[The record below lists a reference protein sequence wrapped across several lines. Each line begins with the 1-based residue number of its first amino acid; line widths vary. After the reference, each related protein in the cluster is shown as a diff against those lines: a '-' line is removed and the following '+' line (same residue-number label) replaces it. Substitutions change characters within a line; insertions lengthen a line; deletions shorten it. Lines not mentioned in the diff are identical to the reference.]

1 MKVGIPLPD
10 PERIRPDKV
19 RGPVG
24 DPTKSSKIWT
34 LHIQL
39 VNNSITTDVA
49 TASTG
54 VGLLRVDISIPLLP
68 EDIPEIYR
76 DPTSLRELIYFADR
90 PHCRG

>member
-19 RGPVG
+19 RGLVG
-24 DPTKSSKIWT
+24 DPTKSSRIWT

-54 VGLLRVDISIPLLP
+54 VGLLRVEISIPLLP

-76 DPTSLRELIYFADR
+76 DPTSLRE
-90 PHCRG
+90 